1 MSRTKPTGDSAPL
14 STDPLY
20 EHREK
25 ALDQSADTLKTI
37 SELQDHTTAVQG
49 QASGSL
55 DASILGMKE
64 VVVNVASEMTGGQL
78 DKTREELSKRGLGDL
93 LE

>member
-1 MSRTKPTGDSAPL
+1 MTRTKPTGDSAPL
-14 STDPLY
+14 STDSLY
-20 EHREK
+20 RHREK
-25 ALDQSADTLKTI
+25 ALDQSVDTLKTI

>member
-1 MSRTKPTGDSAPL
+1 MARTKPTGV
-14 STDPLY
+14 STPVPADPLY
-20 EHREK
+20 DDREK

-37 SELQDHTTAVQG
+37 SGLQNHTTAVQG
-49 QASGSL
+49 QASGTL
-55 DASILGMKE
+55 GASILGMRE

>member
-1 MSRTKPTGDSAPL
+1 MSRMKPTGVSAPP

-20 EHREK
+20 ERREK